1 MRNNIYDYDTMS
13 AAKKIVAAMK
23 KNSKEER
30 EEYIFLKKKKNN
42 YSSWLNWFL
51 GSKFDIISDEE
62 ENDNNAGLDDN
73 EKQEL

>member
-13 AAKKIVAAMK
+13 AAKKIVEAM
-23 KNSKEER
+23 
-30 EEYIFLKKKKNN
+30 KKNN
-42 YSSWLNWFL
+42 YSSWLNWLL
-51 GSKFDIISDEE
+51 GIKFDIISDEE